1 MITKLSHSTLYVKNQ
16 EKALEFYRDKLGF
29 KVIMDVT
36 MDNGFRWITV
46 QPQDQKDIEIVL
58 MEPKEGPM
66 FDAEAAKAID
76 TLLTRGLMGAGVF
89 DTNDCQA
96 TYDEL
101 KKRGVEFV
109 QPPAER
115 FYGTEAIF
123 KDDCGNWFSLTQR
136 KE

>member
-1 MITKLSHSTLYVKNQ
+1 
-16 EKALEFYRDKLGF
+16 
-29 KVIMDVT
+29 
-36 MDNGFRWITV
+36 
-46 QPQDQKDIEIVL
+46 
-58 MEPKEGPM
+58 M

-101 KKRGVEFV
+101 RKRGVEFV